1 MTKINVSYEKF
12 SRQSENSLSELLNLK
27 RRYVASADALYP
39 RYRADCNRNR
49 DLYTA
54 EALEAQRKQAKEEYS
69 RKRLELFN
77 ELWRD
82 VGVEIDLMRDDL
94 AAWVS
99 EPGDPAFLAQI
110 KAYRDFDLSLS
121 RTELEAL
128 VAGAGGNYVCLRCLD
143 TLAGKSGLRVSVPSV
158 EDFGKDLE
166 RIKMDFWSLRL
177 YGPVGEGDV
186 LDLLPDV
193 ITINGMQMGRPTV
206 NNATIAWTSA
216 HNIETHLAEIKS
228 RWTANVRPMVTV
240 KEEVYGIDEQ
250 DAQEEADR
258 IKAENAEQRT
268 TGESVVVDD
277 TGSAAVKVARELG
290 RRQAEA
296 NQAADVVK
304 RFY

>member
-1 MTKINVSYEKF
+1 MKLAVTYLNINK
-12 SRQSENSLSELLNLK
+12 QADKSLVELINLG
-27 RRYVASADALYP
+27 RRYVAGIDALYP
-39 RYRADCNRNR
+39 KYREACNRNKG
-49 DLYTA
+49 LYTV
-54 EALEAQRKQAKEEYS
+54 EAMEKQKLEAKREYRAQLLNMFEEM
-69 RKRLELFN
+69 
-77 ELWRD
+77 WRD
-82 VGVEIDLMRDDL
+82 VGVEVDLMKETL
-94 AAWVS
+94 ACWVS
-99 EPGDPAFLAQI
+99 EPANPVFLAQI
-110 KAYRDFDLSLS
+110 KAYWDFDLSLS

-128 VAGAGGNYVCLRCLD
+128 VAGAGGSYVGLRCLD
-143 TLAGKSGLRVSVPSV
+143 TLAGRSGLRVSVPSV

-193 ITINGMQMGRPTV
+193 VTYNGQQMGVPTV
-206 NNATIAWTSA
+206 NQATLAWQTA
-216 HNIETHLAEIKS
+216 RNLDKHLEEIRG
-228 RWTANVRPMVTV
+228 RWSSSVQPMVTV
-240 KEEVYGIDEQ
+240 KEEAYGIDEQ

-268 TGESVVVDD
+268 TAESITVDD
-277 TGSAAVKVARELG
+277 SGNAAVKVARELG